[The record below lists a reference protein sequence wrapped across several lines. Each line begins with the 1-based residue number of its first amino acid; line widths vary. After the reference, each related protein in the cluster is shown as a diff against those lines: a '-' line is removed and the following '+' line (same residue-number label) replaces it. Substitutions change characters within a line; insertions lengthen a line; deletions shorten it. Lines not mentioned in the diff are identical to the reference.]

1 MPPAIQL
8 YFVQI
13 LYQEINHKKR
23 CSKFFQEF
31 QNRDYFLY
39 IFLYKSKIKRTDFQA
54 AVNLKISRGILDN
67 GHNSKNPRERE
78 YKPDMRDA
86 GRDKGEWKD
95 SCPGGNAVRRG
106 CAN

>member
-1 MPPAIQL
+1 M
-8 YFVQI
+8 
-13 LYQEINHKKR
+13 
-23 CSKFFQEF
+23 
-31 QNRDYFLY
+31 
-39 IFLYKSKIKRTDFQA
+39 
-54 AVNLKISRGILDN
+54 NLKISRGILDN

-95 SCPGGNAVRRG
+95 SCPGGNTERRG